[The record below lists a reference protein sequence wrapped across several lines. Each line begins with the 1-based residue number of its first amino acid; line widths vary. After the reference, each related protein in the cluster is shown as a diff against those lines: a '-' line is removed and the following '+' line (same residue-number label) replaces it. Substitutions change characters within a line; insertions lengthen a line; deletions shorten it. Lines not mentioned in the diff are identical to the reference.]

1 MSRFKSISVVLLL
14 FVLVLGLGGCKSNN
28 REVLNQKISEG
39 ELLLSEEKFQEA
51 ALYFEALFDEYRDS
65 IMLMEKYEF
74 ALHMTESREH
84 LARAEKLMENEKFKE
99 AYENLKGI
107 HLDDES
113 GLKIKLEIETKIRDF
128 YMEKARVLSDEML
141 MDEALETVEAYQ
153 DLVEN
158 DEIMEGYKAVLLDKK
173 RQLEEPVVVEK
184 KIIVLDP
191 GHQAEQNKE
200 KEPLGPDSEIMKNKV
215 SSGTRGITTKVYE
228 YELNLVVS
236 LKLRDRLIEEGYEVL
251 MTRTS
256 HDVSISNK
264 ERAEMANEA
273 EADIFIRIHGNGSEN
288 QDKKGVMTIY
298 PSEDNPFVSHLSEE
312 SLRLSTDLHDEM
324 IRETQSES
332 AGINAMDNMVGINWS
347 KVPVS
352 IVELGY
358 MSNAEE
364 DLKLSTEEYQ
374 SQLVEGMVMGIEKY
388 FATENN

>member
-1 MSRFKSISVVLLL
+1 MSRFKRISVVLLL
-14 FVLVLGLGGCKSNN
+14 FVLIMGLGGCKSNN

-39 ELLLSEEKFQEA
+39 ELLLTEEKFQEA
-51 ALYFEALFDEYRDS
+51 ALYFEALFNENQDS
-65 IMLMEKYEF
+65 ITLMEKYEF
-74 ALHMTESREH
+74 SLHMAESREH
-84 LARAEKLMENEKFKE
+84 LAQAEKFMENENYKE
-99 AYENLKGI
+99 AYENLKEI
-107 HLDDES
+107 HPDDEV
-113 GLKIKLEIETKIRDF
+113 GVKTKLEIETKIRDL
-128 YMEKARVLSDEML
+128 YMERARVLSDEML

-153 DLVEN
+153 ALVEN
-158 DEIMEGYKAVLLDKK
+158 DEIMEGYRAVLLDKK
-173 RQLEEPVVVEK
+173 RKLEEPVIEEK

-191 GHQAEQNKE
+191 GHQALQNKE
-200 KEPLGPDSEIMKNKV
+200 KEPLGPGSEIMKNKV

-256 HDVSISNK
+256 HDVTISNK
-264 ERAEMANEA
+264 ERAEMANDA

-324 IRETQSES
+324 IRETESES
-332 AGINAMDNMVGINWS
+332 AGIYAMDNMVGINWS
-347 KVPVS
+347 KIPVT

-364 DLKLSTEEYQ
+364 DLKLNTEEYQ
-374 SQLVEGMVMGIEKY
+374 NQLVEGMVMGIGKY
-388 FATENN
+388 FAIENN